1 MLAPATWDSGLPI
14 RLYGTIHKKI
24 YKRQFFA
31 LAFGKIHIKSC
42 KNILSNC
49 PIHLSQEMCL
59 RNIWMVPNAGI
70 GVQCTVV

>member
-14 RLYGTIHKKI
+14 RLMGQFIKKV
-24 YKRQFFA
+24 YA
-31 LAFGKIHIKSC
+31 LAFGKIHIRLC

-49 PIHLSQEMCL
+49 PIHLSQEL
-59 RNIWMVPNAGI
+59 GLLSIWMVPNAGI